1 MSRDLTTLG
10 PAATGQEDM
19 DLSLLTAITQEI
31 LGTHQL
37 RELPWK
43 VVQEVGQ
50 RLGIPYTG
58 FALLVRGEALIF
70 GAAHGGGADYR
81 QLLAEGAEIARLPT
95 GMGITGRAVRER
107 RTQVV
112 RDVASDPDYFA
123 VPWLAD
129 TRVEVSIP
137 VIRRDQ
143 VLGVLDLQS
152 PDPEAFPPAVV
163 EQVESIAPLIGV
175 AIETAQAIEAL
186 EDTNRQLRLS
196 EAVSRIV
203 VGALDVPDLANRV
216 SIKIREELGVECL
229 AVFRVQQREGTVELA
244 GCALEPG
251 FPGPLRTQVRLGQ
264 GLLGRVA
271 ESACALVFDGIV
283 EPTREDAVCDGSL
296 SELAVPLASTGRV
309 VGILHLASAKA
320 HRFAPRDA
328 QLLEAVAVPIAH
340 ALASALAMDR
350 LEQLRGELSG
360 MIVHDLRNPL
370 MVVLTALRVLDRV
383 PAVQEDSRCQR
394 YLRNASVAGDEL
406 LRMIGS
412 LLDLQ
417 KLESGEIKLQRTV
430 FSLGD
435 VVARVVAGSQ
445 ILAEVEEVDLDAE
458 ILPEIPP
465 VRADLDLV
473 LRTVENLVGNA
484 VKFTPAGGRVRARV
498 RAATPEE
505 LSVRNLA
512 ARTGV
517 LVEVV
522 DSGEGIPEEDQERIF
537 EKFGVVESRKRRV
550 KVSTGLGLAMCK
562 LVIVA
567 HQGVIWVESRPG
579 AGSRFAFILPCE

>member
-1 MSRDLTTLG
+1 
-10 PAATGQEDM
+10 
-19 DLSLLTAITQEI
+19 
-31 LGTHQL
+31 
-37 RELPWK
+37 
-43 VVQEVGQ
+43 
-50 RLGIPYTG
+50 
-58 FALLVRGEALIF
+58 
-70 GAAHGGGADYR
+70 
-81 QLLAEGAEIARLPT
+81 
-95 GMGITGRAVRER
+95 
-107 RTQVV
+107 
-112 RDVASDPDYFA
+112 
-123 VPWLAD
+123 
-129 TRVEVSIP
+129 
-137 VIRRDQ
+137 
-143 VLGVLDLQS
+143 
-152 PDPEAFPPAVV
+152 
-163 EQVESIAPLIGV
+163 
-175 AIETAQAIEAL
+175 
-186 EDTNRQLRLS
+186 
-196 EAVSRIV
+196 
-203 VGALDVPDLANRV
+203 
-216 SIKIREELGVECL
+216 
-229 AVFRVQQREGTVELA
+229 
-244 GCALEPG
+244 
-251 FPGPLRTQVRLGQ
+251 
-264 GLLGRVA
+264 
-271 ESACALVFDGIV
+271 
-283 EPTREDAVCDGSL
+283 
-296 SELAVPLASTGRV
+296 
-309 VGILHLASAKA
+309 
-320 HRFAPRDA
+320 
-328 QLLEAVAVPIAH
+328 
-340 ALASALAMDR
+340 MDR